1 MDFLSITDLATV
13 DKMIV
18 RLAVFFLCIWI
29 QQEIGFPSRVSA
41 GSEMQSTINHQADFL
56 NINMMLPSDAII
68 RRDVNNETII
78 FLRASNLSAGLEED
92 KSFRELQTK
101 NLPAQIALAF
111 LTVHRSIFK
120 LIRPS
125 DELTVSSVDTD
136 NLGLKHVRF
145 QQVFKGIRVW
155 ACEMIIHLDRSNHV
169 YLMQGRYIPSPVD
182 VAIRPLLSEGEAFGI
197 VAGNL
202 KNIGPDCRKCR
213 SELIIFAQSEG
224 KPPRLAFRVLA
235 EPSIAEGWAYVID
248 AETGDILEKVPTVYH
263 NGIFPMQMKNKRT
276 D

>member
-1 MDFLSITDLATV
+1 
-13 DKMIV
+13 MIV
-18 RLAVFFLCIWI
+18 RLVVLFLCFWTLP
-29 QQEIGFPSRVSA
+29 ENGFPRRVFA
-41 GSEMQSTINHQADFL
+41 GSKLQSTINHQAYFL
-56 NINMMLPSDAII
+56 NINKMLPSDAII
-68 RRDVNNETII
+68 RHDANNETII
-78 FLRASNLSAGLEED
+78 FLRASNLSAGMED
-92 KSFRELQTK
+92 DKKFRELQK
-101 NLPAQIALAF
+101 KKMSAQIALAF

-125 DELTVSSVDTD
+125 DELIISSVDTD

-182 VAIRPLLSEGEAFGI
+182 VATRPVLSEREAFGI
-197 VAGNL
+197 VAGQL
-202 KNIGPDCRKCR
+202 KRMGPDCTKCR

-224 KPPRLAFRVLA
+224 KPRLAYRILA
-235 EPSIAEGWAYVID
+235 EPGIVEGWAYVVD
-248 AETGDILEKVPTVYH
+248 AEAGDILEKVTTVYQ
-263 NGIFPMQMKNKRT
+263 NDSFPMQLTNKRT